1 MNIEESVEQLEG
13 LIEAWE
19 LNEAD
24 LNQTDINALKMI
36 LKENQELKKQLEE
49 TFKNYKKEA
58 YIVNKQTRQLTDEY
72 ENTKCQSDKVKS
84 LLTQQKEFIKYLED
98 EISKQKNDIFAN
110 ALTSEDIDLYIM
122 KIKLQELEKILQKY
136 RSIIGDKDEE
146 LSKNSR

>member
-1 MNIEESVEQLEG
+1 MNIKQSVEQLEG

-98 EISKQKNDIFAN
+98 EIENSTFLK
-110 ALTSEDIDLYIM
+110 TSLKM
-122 KIKLQELEKILQKY
+122 ILQKY
-136 RSIIGDKDEE
+136 KSIIGVSDEKE
-146 LSKNSR
+146 N